1 MVSSH
6 TAHLRWKPT
15 IPYALGGALCPLLLC
30 DSACCLSS
38 QKGLEQTENP
48 RKAFLWAVSSRG
60 FLAVRAE
67 GLPSVP
73 LLSVPCALSLCC
85 TVHPPAK
92 SWAHREPP
100 GWTRLSW
107 YVPGPSLAL
116 HGPECDCRPLTQ
128 EAKGDL
134 LGAVTLTTRSPRS
147 PWRKLGAG
155 DHRPLAA
162 ASAPRGCHLVAET
175 GNLGPEPLPE
185 RSRKT

>member
-6 TAHLRWKPT
+6 TARLRWKPT
-15 IPYALGGALCPLLLC
+15 VPCALGGALCPLLLC

-85 TVHPPAK
+85 TVHPPSK
-92 SWAHREPP
+92 SWADREPP

-116 HGPECDCRPLTQ
+116 QGPECDCRPLTQ
-128 EAKGDL
+128 EGQGGSAWSSNLDDTFPQQSLEEAGSR
-134 LGAVTLTTRSPRS
+134 GPRARRSGFCA
-147 PWRKLGAG
+147 PW
-155 DHRPLAA
+155 
-162 ASAPRGCHLVAET
+162 
-175 GNLGPEPLPE
+175 LP
-185 RSRKT
+185 SSG